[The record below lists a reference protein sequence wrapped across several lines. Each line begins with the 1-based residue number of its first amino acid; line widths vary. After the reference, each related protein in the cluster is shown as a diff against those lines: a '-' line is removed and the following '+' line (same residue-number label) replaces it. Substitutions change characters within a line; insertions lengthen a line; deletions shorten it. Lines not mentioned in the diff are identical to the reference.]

1 MGKERIKEKVKC
13 ATELEFVTEVANDCL
28 ANMKKKDKEYLI
40 NNPYAID
47 YHFSYC
53 LYIRN
58 HYIHNKDFSE
68 VDFWV
73 EPDHLSSQI
82 IRMIFSILIPEYLY
96 GDSFTEGLFN
106 SKKYIAIR
114 KEYKNRKG
122 KYPDEVISK
131 YKDSV
136 EFEPV
141 HSFSEWRTNKELD
154 LDKEMEAI
162 KRNDEKSKGVIEQIL
177 SELSES
183 LWKTDEFFG
192 LVEECGIDREEVAT
206 SVESIKQLFWEESKF
221 IPLEVCLLKFPKCI
235 SKEKYIEYRKSLI
248 EIIND
253 SPRLMEKIDN
263 EYFSDKILARSVLKK
278 HGWLLKYLPQYKDD
292 EKILKVAIANDGE
305 AIQYASKRI
314 QKSRE
319 WAKFAIE
326 HAARGTIMFQDCMKP
341 YRKDKELVY
350 LACDVER
357 WNFVYVDKS
366 YRDDF
371 ELAQMCMSKIGNP
384 NTIYRYLSSRLKA
397 NKELVF
403 LDLQENFPH
412 VEYYPAKLRND
423 DEVAAKLYEHHGLD
437 SWGWYHMS
445 KRLKKKYGYKE
456 E

>member
-1 MGKERIKEKVKC
+1 MGKEIIREKVSC
-13 ATELEFVTEVANDCL
+13 ATELEFVTEVANDCVT
-28 ANMKKKDKEYLI
+28 NMKAKDREYLI

-68 VDFWV
+68 VNFWA

-82 IRMIFSILIPEYLY
+82 IRMIFYILIPGYLY
-96 GDSFTEGLFN
+96 DDSFTESIFN

-114 KEYKNRKG
+114 KEYKRLVG
-122 KYPDEVISK
+122 EYPDEMINK
-131 YKDSV
+131 YKCMVD
-136 EFEPV
+136 FEPV

-162 KRNDEKSKGVIEQIL
+162 RRNDEKSKAIIEQIL
-177 SELSES
+177 SKLSEMI
-183 LWKTDEFFG
+183 WQTDEFLGVIDG
-192 LVEECGIDREEVAT
+192 LGINRDEVAT
-206 SVESIKQLFWEESKF
+206 SIQSIKQLFWEESKF
-221 IPLEVCLLKFPKCI
+221 VPLEICLLKFPKSI
-235 SKEKYIEYRKSLI
+235 SKEKYIECRRTLSG
-248 EIIND
+248 IINEN
-253 SPRLMEKIDN
+253 PRLMEKMDN
-263 EYFSDKILARSVLKK
+263 AYFNDRVLARSVLNK
-278 HGWLLKYLPQYKDD
+278 HGWLLQYLPQYNDD
-292 EKILKVAIANDGE
+292 EKLLTVAIGNDGE

-314 QKSRE
+314 QKDRE

-326 HAARGTIMFQDCMKP
+326 HAERGTIMFLDCMKP

-371 ELAQMCMSKIGNP
+371 ELAKICMKKIGDP
-384 NTIYRYLSSRLKA
+384 NTIYRYLSARLKA

-403 LDLQENFPH
+403 FDLQERFPN
-412 VEYYPAKLRND
+412 VEEYPAKLRND
-423 DEVAAKLYEHHGLD
+423 DEVAAKLYELHGLD